1 MRILYFAWVRGK
13 IGKGSEEEITPE
25 IRANFL
31 RELAPRIG
39 EQDALSVGKAE
50 RKRMK
55 VQFAEDRL

>member
-1 MRILYFAWVRGK
+1 MIVFEVSKVAEGDN
-13 IGKGSEEEITPE
+13 SEITPE